1 MGFSLLNMCIAAKTA
16 SEKLAV
22 LGGGEKNRALSAM
35 RTAIDQN
42 RKNILLENAKDVED
56 AKKNGMRSSLLDRLT
71 LNDKRIDDICKGID
85 ELALMPDPVGVVLG
99 GHVSENGLKI
109 TKVSVPIG
117 VIGLIV
123 EARPNVF
130 PDVAALCLKS
140 GNVCILR
147 GGKEALRSN
156 TVLADTMRK
165 ALERVELD
173 PNFINLIP
181 TADRTVADEFLQQDK
196 YLDCMIPRGGA
207 GLIQAVRQKATMPVI
222 ETGAGICSVYI
233 DKAAELEKAVRITDN
248 AKTSRPSVCNS
259 AEILLCHKDI
269 AEKALPAI
277 KTALDKYPVQLRCCA
292 ASYEIL
298 KGENVVLARPED
310 YDTEFGELIMAVKI
324 VGSMD
329 EAIAHITAHDTRHSE
344 AIVTENLAA
353 AQEFLNRVDAAA
365 VYVNASTRFTD
376 GGVFGLGAE
385 IGISTQ
391 KLHARGPMGLCELT
405 SYKYTVVGDGQI
417 R

>member
-1 MGFSLLNMCIAAKTA
+1 MEFSLEKMCAAAKAA
-16 SEKLAV
+16 SAKLAV
-22 LGGGEKNRALSAM
+22 LGGGEKNRALSAI
-35 RTAIDQN
+35 RAAIDQN
-42 RKNILLENAKDVED
+42 RKNILTENGKDVED
-56 AKKNGMRSSLLDRLT
+56 AKKNGMRESLIDRLT
-71 LNDKRIDDICKGID
+71 LTDVRIDGICKGIE
-85 ELALMPDPVGVVLG
+85 ELILMPDPVGIVKS
-99 GHVSENGLKI
+99 GHIADNGLKI
-109 TKVSVPIG
+109 TKISVPIG

-130 PDVAALCLKS
+130 PDVAVLCLKS

-165 ALERVELD
+165 ALENIEID

-181 TADRTVADEFLQQDK
+181 TSDRTVADEFLKQDK

-233 DKAAELEKAVRITDN
+233 DKAADLKMAVNITDN

-259 AEILLCHKDI
+259 AEILLCHRDI
-269 AEKALPAI
+269 AKQALPAI
-277 KTALDKYPVQLRCCA
+277 KAALDGHRVQLRCCPE
-292 ASYEIL
+292 SYEII
-298 KGENVVLARPED
+298 KGENVIPAGPED
-310 YDTEFGELIMAVKI
+310 YETEFGDMIMAVKI
-324 VGSMD
+324 VGSLE
-329 EAIAHITAHDTRHSE
+329 EAVAHIAAHDTRHSE
-344 AIVTENLAA
+344 AIVTGDLAA
-353 AQEFLNRVDAAA
+353 AQTFLARVDAAA

-376 GGVFGLGAE
+376 GGIFGLGAE

-391 KLHARGPMGLCELT
+391 KLHARGPMGLAELT